1 MKKGIC
7 QGGIVVS
14 EKDRAVALLED
25 IADKIKKWRDLGL
38 SFAEM
43 QEKKSKL
50 LIKKGYSE
58 NWRDTFIDQE
68 LWAIDF
74 AIQVLRD
81 QA

>member
-1 MKKGIC
+1 M
-7 QGGIVVS
+7 S